1 MRVLLPTALDS
12 QLIYVLTTEL
22 LPKDEKKVNFAGRK
36 L

>member
-1 MRVLLPTALDS
+1 MRVLLPAALDS

-22 LPKDEKKVNFAGRK
+22 LPKYEKKVHFAGRK